1 MKRLENNSSPMSF
14 AAALARNP
22 ILELALTQ
30 MELRFGNLMSQFSI
44 VFNAMLRYMKDGNIR
59 QYRAAS
65 ATLREMSDS
74 LNQVLATAS
83 RSLRDIPLPLGAS
96 V

>member
-1 MKRLENNSSPMSF
+1 MSF
-14 AAALARNP
+14 AAALDRNP
-22 ILELALTQ
+22 QLELALAR

-44 VFNAMLRYMKDGNIR
+44 IFDAMIRYMKDGNIR

-65 ATLREMSDS
+65 DALRAMSDS
-74 LNQVLATAS
+74 LNLALATAS
-83 RSLRDIPLPLGAS
+83 QSLRDIPLPLGAS

>member
-1 MKRLENNSSPMSF
+1 MSF
-14 AAALARNP
+14 AAALDRNP
-22 ILELALTQ
+22 QLELALAR

-65 ATLREMSDS
+65 AALRAMSDS

-83 RSLRDIPLPLGAS
+83 HSLRDIPLPLGAS